1 MKKAWIFL
9 VVLALM
15 AFSVPV
21 FADNMAPSPTVKFSM
36 GPGVLVGQLSTPR

>member
-9 VVLALM
+9 IVAALL

-21 FADNMAPSPTVKFSM
+21 FADTMGPTVKFSM
-36 GPGVLVGQLSTPR
+36 LGYLVGEL